1 VVLIDENTPLSTL
14 SSGIRDRLDQFKE
27 RIKPHWEILCKHDPV
42 LDPSAD
48 LESIDFEEDEVIL
61 NSEYREAYYNQ
72 WYDHEIR
79 IDFQDLDLTLEEF
92 EDKVIEDERKRKE
105 ALEAEEEYKRRRA
118 AQISDDQERQTFERL
133 KKKFEAE
140 SSDHD

>member
-27 RIKPHWEILCKHDPV
+27 RIKPHWEIPCKHDPV